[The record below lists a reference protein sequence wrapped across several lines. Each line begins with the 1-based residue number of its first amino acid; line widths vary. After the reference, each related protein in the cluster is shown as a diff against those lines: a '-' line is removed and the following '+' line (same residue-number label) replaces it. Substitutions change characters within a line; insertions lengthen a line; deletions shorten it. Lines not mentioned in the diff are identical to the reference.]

1 MIGHELFY
9 STAKSAL
16 TKAGWLI
23 VADPFKIRL
32 PGLEKFDDPAALQTF
47 AAVNGERQIAVTVTA
62 FLGPSL
68 LQDFHSA
75 TGRFLIYELA
85 LHTQAMPHELYL
97 ALPLDTYEQMFER
110 KLVQLWIKGSGL
122 KLMVFS
128 VKNEEVKTWIN

>member
-1 MIGHELFY
+1 MIEHELFY
-9 STAKSAL
+9 SAAKSAL

-68 LQDFHSA
+68 LQDFHRA
-75 TGRFLIYELA
+75 TGRFSIYELA
-85 LHTQAMPHELYL
+85 LHTQSMPHELYL
-97 ALPLDTYEQMFER
+97 ALPFDTYEQLFEK
-110 KLVQLWIKGSGL
+110 KLVRLWIKGSGL
-122 KLMVFS
+122 KLIVFS